1 MSKMLE
7 FCSALLLLGAVHH
20 TDASSS
26 VSVAHTLRECPR
38 EKSENLGI
46 IPDRQTCMSEKCK
59 TEFERSK
66 NYESCLIKNCEQ
78 DDIQVFHDDSEGMFI
93 DEEYIKCNSGRSDMC
108 NKRGIK
114 GEIRFRLRKNCVMRN
129 KAKRYDFT
137 IHVKIPEKRALPV
150 TTKTTIKVHGLPE
163 NNTRAWLS
171 PLGDEI
177 IFNINDIS
185 WKDVAVFMLKDEMDT
200 NSDLIVRRGFSIAPL
215 SQEKQGFQDTWMP
228 EMNFARNSSAE
239 MIGDDESA
247 FFICKQDHVQEN
259 IVTVAFWHQKIFTGV
274 VMKGHAHSITYKMA
288 AVLGGFVL
296 FIIMLCLSSAL
307 LTLKKQASIYGEAHE
322 NDCSEE
328 GEEEEECQGERKSL
342 EKADF
347 E

>member
-1 MSKMLE
+1 MLE

-20 TDASSS
+20 TDAFAGI
-26 VSVAHTLRECPR
+26 AHSLRECPR

-46 IPDRQTCMSEKCK
+46 VANVKECK
-59 TEFERSK
+59 SCHDTSGKKLRGK
-66 NYESCLIKNCEQ
+66 KRPESCSLKNCDEVMEQ
-78 DDIQVFHDDSEGMFI
+78 VDVSEGLFI

-185 WKDVAVFMLKDEMDT
+185 WKDVAVFMSKDEMDT
-200 NSDLIVRRGFSIAPL
+200 KSDLIVRRGFSIAPL

>member
-1 MSKMLE
+1 MSKLLE

-20 TDASSS
+20 ADALASI
-26 VSVAHTLRECPR
+26 AHSLRECPR

-46 IPDRQTCMSEKCK
+46 IANLKACK
-59 TEFERSK
+59 SCPTHDKAGKKVKGK
-66 NYESCLIKNCEQ
+66 NKIDELCSLKNCKDEKDQ
-78 DDIQVFHDDSEGMFI
+78 KEVVDLQEGMFI

-150 TTKTTIKVHGLPE
+150 TTRTTVKVHGLPE

-185 WKDVAVFMLKDEMDT
+185 WKDLAVFLSKDEADT
-200 NSDLIVRRGFSIAPL
+200 RSDLIVRRGFSIAPL
-215 SQEKQGFQDTWMP
+215 SQEKQGFMDTWMP
-228 EMNFARNSSAE
+228 ELNFARNSSAE
-239 MIGDDESA
+239 VIDDDESA
-247 FFICKQDHVQEN
+247 FFVCKQDHVQEN

-288 AVLGGFVL
+288 AVAGGFVL
-296 FIIMLCLSSAL
+296 FIIMLCLTAAL
-307 LTLKKQASIYGEAHE
+307 LTLKKQASLYNAQE
-322 NDCSEE
+322 NEE
-328 GEEEEECQGERKSL
+328 DEEE
-342 EKADF
+342 KAP

>member
-1 MSKMLE
+1 MSQQQLK
-7 FCSALLLLGAVHH
+7 FCSALLLLGFVQRA
-20 TDASSS
+20 DALA
-26 VSVAHTLRECPR
+26 SVAHTLRECPR

-46 IPDRQTCMSEKCK
+46 IGNLKSC
-59 TEFERSK
+59 RSCTDEQLK
-66 NYESCLIKNCEQ
+66 QGKRECRPKNC
-78 DDIQVFHDDSEGMFI
+78 DDIVEKVDMLEGMFI
-93 DEEYIKCNSGRSDMC
+93 DPEYIKCNSGRSDMC

-137 IHVKIPEKRALPV
+137 IHVKIPEARALPV

-185 WKDVAVFMLKDEMDT
+185 WKDMATFQSRKETDMRT
-200 NSDLIVRRGFSIAPL
+200 DLVVRRGFSIAPL
-215 SQEKQGFQDTWMP
+215 SQEKEGFQESWFP
-228 EMNFARNSSAE
+228 ELNFARNASAE
-239 MIGDDESA
+239 VVEDDESA

-274 VMKGHAHSITYKMA
+274 VMNGHAHSITYKMF

-296 FIIMLCLSSAL
+296 FCVMLCLLSAL
-307 LTLKKQASIYGEAHE
+307 LTLKKHASSSYSEQEDDEE
-322 NDCSEE
+322 N
-328 GEEEEECQGERKSL
+328 EEE
-342 EKADF
+342 AMVN
-347 E
+347 

>member
-1 MSKMLE
+1 MSKLLE

-20 TDASSS
+20 ADAS
-26 VSVAHTLRECPR
+26 VGDVAHTLRECPR

-46 IPDRQTCMSEKCK
+46 IPDRKICMSKKCK
-59 TEFERSK
+59 TPAKRLK
-66 NYESCLIKNCEQ
+66 NYEACLMRNCPKKDIK
-78 DDIQVFHDDSEGMFI
+78 VMHDDSEGLFI

-150 TTKTTIKVHGLPE
+150 TTRTTVKVHGLPE

-185 WKDVAVFMLKDEMDT
+185 WKDLAVFLSKDEEDT
-200 NSDLIVRRGFSIAPL
+200 RSDLIVRRGFSIAPL
-215 SQEKQGFQDTWMP
+215 SQEKQGFMDTWMP
-228 EMNFARNSSAE
+228 ELNFARNSSAE
-239 MIGDDESA
+239 VIDDDESA
-247 FFICKQDHVQEN
+247 FFVCKQDHVQEN

-296 FIIMLCLSSAL
+296 FIIMLCLTAAL
-307 LTLKKQASIYGEAHE
+307 LTLKKQASLYNTQE
-322 NDCSEE
+322 NEE
-328 GEEEEECQGERKSL
+328 DEEKEEE
-342 EKADF
+342 
-347 E
+347 

>member
-1 MSKMLE
+1 MSKLLE

-20 TDASSS
+20 ADAL

-46 IPDRQTCMSEKCK
+46 IANLKACRSCHDK
-59 TEFERSK
+59 TGKKLRGK
-66 NYESCLIKNCEQ
+66 NRPEECSLKNCDEPVEVVDLQ
-78 DDIQVFHDDSEGMFI
+78 EGMFI

-185 WKDVAVFMLKDEMDT
+185 WKDISVFLSKDEMDT
-200 NSDLIVRRGFSIAPL
+200 RSDLIVRRGFSIAPL
-215 SQEKQGFQDTWMP
+215 SQEKQGFQDTWLP
-228 EMNFARNSSAE
+228 ELNFARNSSAE
-239 MIGDDESA
+239 VIDDDESA
-247 FFICKQDHVQEN
+247 FFVCKQDHVQEN

-296 FIIMLCLSSAL
+296 FIIMLCLTAAL
-307 LTLKKQASIYGEAHE
+307 LTLKKQASLYSAHE
-322 NDCSEE
+322 NEE
-328 GEEEEECQGERKSL
+328 DDGEDKEEVPEEVQQNQ
-342 EKADF
+342 
-347 E
+347 

>member
-1 MSKMLE
+1 MSKLLE

-20 TDASSS
+20 ADAS
-26 VSVAHTLRECPR
+26 VGDVAHTLRECPR

-46 IPDRQTCMSEKCK
+46 VPDRKICMSKKCK
-59 TEFERSK
+59 THAKRLK
-66 NYESCLIKNCEQ
+66 NYEACLIRNCPKE
-78 DDIQVFHDDSEGMFI
+78 DIQVVHDDSEGIFI

-185 WKDVAVFMLKDEMDT
+185 WKDLAVFLSKDEMDT
-200 NSDLIVRRGFSIAPL
+200 RSDLIVRRGFSIAPL
-215 SQEKQGFQDTWMP
+215 SQEKQGFRDTWMP
-228 EMNFARNSSAE
+228 ELNFARNSSAE
-239 MIGDDESA
+239 VIEDDESA

-259 IVTVAFWHQKIFTGV
+259 IVTVAFWHQKIFTGIV
-274 VMKGHAHSITYKMA
+274 TGGHAHSITYKMA
-288 AVLGGFVL
+288 ACLGGFVL
-296 FIIMLCLSSAL
+296 FVIMLCLTSAL
-307 LTLKKQASIYGEAHE
+307 LTLKKQASIYSAHE
-322 NDCSEE
+322 NEE
-328 GEEEEECQGERKSL
+328 DDE
-342 EKADF
+342 EKAN
-347 E
+347 EE